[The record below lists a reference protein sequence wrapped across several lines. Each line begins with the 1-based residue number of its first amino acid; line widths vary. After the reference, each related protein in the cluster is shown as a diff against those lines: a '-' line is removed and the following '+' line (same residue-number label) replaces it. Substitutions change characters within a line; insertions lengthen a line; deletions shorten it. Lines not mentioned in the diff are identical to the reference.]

1 MTPSIGALW
10 ATKQVEEC
18 SSLVYVLAFTH
29 FLFALVFFHLGPF
42 SPVRHL
48 SGFQKLKSV
57 NWKGL
62 SKTVTLIFQVR
73 LLNSKEAGDVTRL
86 KQGPGSRSGMTNKS
100 VHKF

>member
-62 SKTVTLIFQVR
+62 SKLSLSFFR
-73 LLNSKEAGDVTRL
+73 
-86 KQGPGSRSGMTNKS
+86 
-100 VHKF
+100 

>member
-29 FLFALVFFHLGPF
+29 FLFALVLFHLGPF

-62 SKTVTLIFQVR
+62 QNCHSHF
-73 LLNSKEAGDVTRL
+73 SGEAIEQ
-86 KQGPGSRSGMTNKS
+86 QGGW
-100 VHKF
+100 